1 MSRARI
7 SRFAAPPAAPSSPSP
22 SSSLPSS
29 SLPSSP
35 ASTSHPVVLPRLER
49 VLGTLDDLLQ
59 LLHMARQSGESLTG
73 SPVFGRELEQ
83 AANELS
89 EVCDDLKGA
98 GHE

>member
-7 SRFAAPPAAPSSPSP
+7 SPFSAPPASPSSPSTPVYP
-22 SSSLPSS
+22 SY
-29 SLPSSP
+29 
-35 ASTSHPVVLPRLER
+35 PVVLPRLER

-59 LLHMARQSGESLTG
+59 WLHMARQSGENLTG

>member
-22 SSSLPSS
+22 SPSS
-29 SLPSSP
+29 SSSP
-35 ASTSHPVVLPRLER
+35 ASPSHPVVLPRLER

-59 LLHMARQSGESLTG
+59 WLYMARQSGENLTN

>member
-7 SRFAAPPAAPSSPSP
+7 SRFAAPPAAPSSPSSSP
-22 SSSLPSS
+22 SS
-29 SLPSSP
+29 PSSP
-35 ASTSHPVVLPRLER
+35 ASPSHPVVLPRLER
-49 VLGTLDDLLQ
+49 VLGTLDELLQ
-59 LLHMARQSGESLTG
+59 WLHMARQSGENLTS

-98 GHE
+98 EHE

>member
-22 SSSLPSS
+22 SPSS
-29 SLPSSP
+29 SSSP
-35 ASTSHPVVLPRLER
+35 ASPSHPVVLPRLER
-49 VLGTLDDLLQ
+49 VLGTLDELLEW
-59 LLHMARQSGESLTG
+59 LHMARQSGENLTN

>member
-7 SRFAAPPAAPSSPSP
+7 SPFSTPPAAPSSPSP
-22 SSSLPSS
+22 SPSS
-29 SLPSSP
+29 PSSP
-35 ASTSHPVVLPRLER
+35 ASLSHPVVLPRLER

-59 LLHMARQSGESLTG
+59 LLHMARQSGENLTG
-73 SPVFGRELEQ
+73 SPVFWRELEQ

>member
-7 SRFAAPPAAPSSPSP
+7 SPFSAPPASPSSPS
-22 SSSLPSS
+22 S
-29 SLPSSP
+29 SSP
-35 ASTSHPVVLPRLER
+35 ASPSHPVVLPRLER

-59 LLHMARQSGESLTG
+59 LLHMARQSGESLTS

>member
-7 SRFAAPPAAPSSPSP
+7 SPFSAPPASPSSPSP
-22 SSSLPSS
+22 SSPSS
-29 SLPSSP
+29 SSP
-35 ASTSHPVVLPRLER
+35 ASPSHPVVLPRLER
-49 VLGTLDDLLQ
+49 VLGTLDELLQ
-59 LLHMARQSGESLTG
+59 WLHMARQSGENLTN

>member
-7 SRFAAPPAAPSSPSP
+7 SPFSAPPAAPSSPS
-22 SSSLPSS
+22 S
-29 SLPSSP
+29 SSP
-35 ASTSHPVVLPRLER
+35 ASPSHPVVLPRLER

-59 LLHMARQSGESLTG
+59 LLHMARQSGENLTN

-89 EVCDDLKGA
+89 EVCDDLKGT